1 MKKYHTFCES
11 CRDEVTYTVFSVPMT
26 GTILGTEYPYS
37 GKEATC
43 DNCGSPVYVAE
54 INDFNL
60 TALYEK
66 FHKAIPLP
74 SH

>member
-1 MKKYHTFCES
+1 
-11 CRDEVTYTVFSVPMT
+11 MT
-26 GTILGTEYPYS
+26 GTIRGTEYPYS

-43 DNCGSPVYVAE
+43 DNCGSPVYVAGT
-54 INDFNL
+54 NDFNL

-66 FHKAIPLP
+66 FHKAVPLS